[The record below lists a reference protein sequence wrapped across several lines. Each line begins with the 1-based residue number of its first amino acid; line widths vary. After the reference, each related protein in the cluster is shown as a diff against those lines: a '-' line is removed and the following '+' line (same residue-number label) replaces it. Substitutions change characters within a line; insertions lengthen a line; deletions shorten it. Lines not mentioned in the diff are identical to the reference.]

1 MDGQKVDQRK
11 VIENY
16 HIDISNLTE
25 LLCKLVNS
33 YRLLIGGAEELN
45 SIALASKKD
54 VKKAIHRADELGEV
68 IDKMIDCLE
77 DSSEEY
83 LNYCKIKCEVM
94 HCKVSAESIKAE
106 IEQVINP

>member
-1 MDGQKVDQRK
+1 VDQRK

-83 LNYCKIKCEVM
+83 LNYCKLKCEVM
-94 HCKVSAESIKAE
+94 HSNISAESVKTE
-106 IEQVINP
+106 IEQVIKP